1 MIINNKI
8 KESKERILSSLQL
21 EFIERFLKGEKK
33 EKILED
39 LKVTD
44 DDFKKWTSDSLFN
57 FTFKKRKREK

>member
-1 MIINNKI
+1 MNNKI

-57 FTFKKRKREK
+57 FTFKKPLNKL